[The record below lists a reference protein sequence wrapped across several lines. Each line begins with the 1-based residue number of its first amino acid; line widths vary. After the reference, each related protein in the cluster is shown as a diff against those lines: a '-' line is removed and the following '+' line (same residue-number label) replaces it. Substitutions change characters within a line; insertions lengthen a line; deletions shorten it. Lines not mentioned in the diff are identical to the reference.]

1 MRRKIVFAPGS
12 FNNFEGTQAELDTL
26 VDQVVESLE
35 SVNFENQIAAWDLE
49 ELVDIDPT
57 IADAVLESPTKRTL
71 H

>member
-12 FNNFEGTQAELDTL
+12 FDNFEGTQEELDTL

-35 SVNFENQIAAWDLE
+35 SVNFENHVAAWDLD
-49 ELVDIDPT
+49 ELVDIDPA
-57 IADAVLESPTKRTL
+57 IADAVLDSPTKRTL

>member
-12 FNNFEGTQAELDTL
+12 FDNFEGTQEELDTL

-35 SVNFENQIAAWDLE
+35 SVNFENQVAAWDLDD
-49 ELVDIDPT
+49 LVDIDPA
-57 IADAVLESPTKRTL
+57 IADAVLDSPTKRTL

>member
-12 FNNFEGTQAELDTL
+12 FNNFKGTQEELDTL

-35 SVNFENQIAAWDLE
+35 SVNFENQVAAWDLD

-57 IADAVLESPTKRTL
+57 IADAVLNSPIKRTL

>member
-12 FNNFEGTQAELDTL
+12 FNNFEGTQEELDTL

-35 SVNFENQIAAWDLE
+35 SVNFENHVAAWDLD
-49 ELVDIDPT
+49 ELVDIDPA
-57 IADAVLESPTKRTL
+57 IADAVLDSPTKRTL

>member
-26 VDQVVESLE
+26 VDQVIESLE
-35 SVNFENQIAAWDLE
+35 SVNFENQIAAWDLD
-49 ELVDIDPT
+49 ELVDIDPA
-57 IADAVLESPTKRTL
+57 IADAVLESPAKRTL